1 MKQIIRPD
9 RSSDLLSPETYRG
22 YMEDSIDNMSH
33 VVIKQVPVE
42 DLEVDEFET
51 SVKGGA
57 KASGKGQRDW
67 EPAN

>member
-1 MKQIIRPD
+1 MKD
-9 RSSDLLSPETYRG
+9 S
-22 YMEDSIDNMSH
+22 EDNTSH
-33 VVIKQVPVE
+33 APVKQVPVE
-42 DLEVDEFET
+42 DVAVAEFET